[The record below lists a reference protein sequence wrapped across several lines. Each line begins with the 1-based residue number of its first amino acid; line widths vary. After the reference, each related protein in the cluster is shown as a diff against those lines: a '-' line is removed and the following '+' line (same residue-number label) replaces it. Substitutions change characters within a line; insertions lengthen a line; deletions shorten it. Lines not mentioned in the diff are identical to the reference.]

1 MMMTNRPPF
10 GDYKRTMYRI
20 VLGAICAAVLASAS
34 APAYS
39 ADREPYG
46 IGLEGFPYP

>member
-1 MMMTNRPPF
+1 
-10 GDYKRTMYRI
+10 MYRI
-20 VLGAICAAVLASAS
+20 VLGAICAAVLACVS